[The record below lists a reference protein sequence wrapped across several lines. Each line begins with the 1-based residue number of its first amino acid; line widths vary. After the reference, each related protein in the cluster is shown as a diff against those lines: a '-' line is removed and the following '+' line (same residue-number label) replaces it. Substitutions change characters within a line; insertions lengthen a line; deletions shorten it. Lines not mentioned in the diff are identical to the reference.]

1 MTFDWSRVVDWAG
14 TALAIITLG
23 GRQQYL
29 KGKNAQKFY
38 DFEKEVKDMKEQIER
53 HETRLGDGGQAFAR
67 IDEKLSF
74 MAESVKRIEEA
85 TNKTNDLFIQH
96 MVEGQKDKK

>member
-1 MTFDWSRVVDWAG
+1 MAFDWSRVADWVG

-29 KGKNAQKFY
+29 KGKSVQGFA
-38 DFEKEVKDMKEQIER
+38 DLEEKVKDMKEQVER
-53 HETRLGDGGQAFAR
+53 HDMRLGEGGQAFAR
-67 IDEKLSF
+67 IDEKLSS

-96 MVEGQKDKK
+96 MFEGQKEKK